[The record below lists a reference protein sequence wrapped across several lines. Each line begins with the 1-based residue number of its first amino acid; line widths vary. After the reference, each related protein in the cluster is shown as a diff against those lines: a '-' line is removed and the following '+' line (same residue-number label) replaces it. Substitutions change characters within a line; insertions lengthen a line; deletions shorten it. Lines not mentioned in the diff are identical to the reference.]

1 MTIRRYIVEDI
12 RGKSHAEEDEIVY
25 KAKPSTAPGKTQVLS
40 FKKMVGIIF
49 SPPLSNNIL
58 FFILSV
64 VLPSQKLYALLHL
77 HFKFENFACL
87 LITTE

>member
-1 MTIRRYIVEDI
+1 V
-12 RGKSHAEEDEIVY
+12 
-25 KAKPSTAPGKTQVLS
+25 PGKAQVLS

-64 VLPSQKLYALLHL
+64 VLPSQK
-77 HFKFENFACL
+77 FVC
-87 LITTE
+87 TTPPTF